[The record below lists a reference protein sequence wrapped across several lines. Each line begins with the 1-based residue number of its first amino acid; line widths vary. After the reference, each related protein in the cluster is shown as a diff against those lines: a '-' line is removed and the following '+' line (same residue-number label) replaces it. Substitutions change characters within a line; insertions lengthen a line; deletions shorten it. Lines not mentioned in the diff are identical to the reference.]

1 MDTTNRDV
9 SGTLAQQVEESTH
22 SSQNA
27 QGPKRM
33 AMRAAAGKTRRF
45 TRIEL
50 ENWRN
55 FARVQVDLQRR
66 VFLVGPNAS
75 GKSNF
80 LDVFRF
86 LHDIVS
92 VGGGFQEAVR
102 RRGGV
107 SSLRC
112 LAARRYSDL
121 VIRTRLGSDE
131 NLSTWEYELHFTQ
144 DNRQRPIVKKE
155 QVTSEHAILLR
166 RPNEDD
172 EKDPERLTQTYLE
185 QVNVNRAFREIAEF
199 FASVRY
205 RHVVPQLIREPDRSV
220 GKTNDPFG
228 GDFLEQIARTPEKT
242 RNARFRRIQ
251 DALRV
256 AVPQL
261 QLLELWRDVRGTPH
275 LRGKY
280 EHWRPQG
287 AWQMEDQLSDGTL
300 RLLGLLWAVQDGTG
314 PLLLEEPELSLHPD
328 VIRYIPQMLAR
339 VQRRS
344 GRQILIST
352 HSSDLLQDEGI
363 GLDEVLLLQ
372 PGPEG
377 TSVQTAGEFAEI
389 KALLEGGVSL
399 AEAVLPHTAPRLA
412 HQLTLFGE

>member
-1 MDTTNRDV
+1 MDTTDRDA
-9 SGTLAQQVEESTH
+9 SGAVNEQVDRSARRSKGTQKPSRSTMRVQSSKAQ
-22 SSQNA
+22 
-27 QGPKRM
+27 
-33 AMRAAAGKTRRF
+33 RF
-45 TRIEL
+45 SRICI

-55 FARVQVDLQRR
+55 FARVAVDLRRR

-112 LAARRYSDL
+112 LAARRYPDL
-121 VIRTRLGSDE
+121 VLRARLGGDE
-131 NLSTWEYELHFTQ
+131 SVSAWEYELHFTQ

-155 QVTSEHAILLR
+155 QVAKEREVILR
-166 RPNEDD
+166 RPNEED

-205 RHVVPQLIREPDRSV
+205 RHVVPQLVREPDRSV
-220 GKTNDPFG
+220 GKSNDPFG

-242 RNARFRRIQ
+242 RNARLRRIQ

-275 LRGKY
+275 LRGRY

-287 AWQMEDQLSDGTL
+287 AWQTEDQLSDGTL

-328 VIRYIPQMLAR
+328 VVRYIPQMLAR

-352 HSSDLLQDEGI
+352 HSTDLLQDEGI
-363 GLDEVLLLQ
+363 GL
-372 PGPEG
+372 
-377 TSVQTAGEFAEI
+377 SRSGE
-389 KALLEGGVSL
+389 
-399 AEAVLPHTAPRLA
+399 
-412 HQLTLFGE
+412 